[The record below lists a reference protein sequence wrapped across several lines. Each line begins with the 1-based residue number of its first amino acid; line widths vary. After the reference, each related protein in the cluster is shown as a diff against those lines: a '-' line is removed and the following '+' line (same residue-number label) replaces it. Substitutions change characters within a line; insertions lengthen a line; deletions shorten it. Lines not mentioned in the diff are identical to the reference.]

1 MPAWPPPS
9 SALGSE
15 VVIYNNLIY
24 LLVVILILTTSS
36 VPEAPRVEPGLAL
49 LLFLAK
55 GLLYQQL
62 AHRAFRR
69 QSVAR
74 ASRYFAT
81 EQKLSI
87 LAILFFAVDVYFLD
101 LQYYLAQLP
110 FAAKVESLT
119 ALGGLLLFFAYLAV
133 LWLEA
138 RPRYEEVFGRRY
150 TPRAFL
156 LSNLKINLPIVLP
169 WLLLS
174 IIYDLLGLVPV
185 PALQRAL
192 ASPWGEPAVV
202 LLFFLLL
209 AITFPLLI
217 VRLWNCRPLPAGPTR
232 AHIEHICRRDGL
244 TYREIMTWPLF
255 EGRTLT
261 AGIMGLTRRFRYL
274 LITPA
279 LIEALDP
286 DEMEAVVAHEIGHV
300 KLYHLPLYLLL
311 FLGFGLL
318 AQLASYPLLSLIL
331 GSGLFYRTLQE
342 THLDPGG
349 ALGTVSIVAI
359 FLLMLVYFRFVFGF
373 FMRNFERQ
381 ADLHALTVFQGDAGP
396 LVRVLEKIGWLSGN
410 IRDLPSWHHF
420 GIGQRVDYLLK
431 CQADRRFVRRHHAKV
446 YLSLL
451 LYLAVL
457 GGTGILLWRLPA
469 DLLEGATREKFA
481 AAVITHQIEKEP
493 RNPLWHQF
501 LGDLQQSRGRDAEAI
516 AAYEQGLTLAPDQP
530 EILNNLAWLL
540 LTAKEGRFR
549 DPRRALALAEKAAAV
564 KPEGFILDTLAAA
577 YWANGMTD
585 LAVRTEQQ
593 AIRADPRNSR
603 YYRDQIEKFHR
614 EPLPLHPRESGRG
627 AFLSP

>member
-1 MPAWPPPS
+1 M
-9 SALGSE
+9 
-15 VVIYNNLIY
+15 IYNNLIY

-101 LQYYLAQLP
+101 LQYYLARLP

-614 EPLPLHPRESGRG
+614 EPLPLH
-627 AFLSP
+627 